1 VIYTHK
7 TGKHSLYAS
16 DSDVCR
22 VGLLNIYKKSR
33 VVLDCKHNVL
43 IHTESSKDVRTVRGP
58 RAFPPQGAMI
68 ASTSNV
74 LKVPLRRIWENQ
86 ITQLILDVVWS
97 GLGGSGGMHVGIV
110 H

>member
-1 VIYTHK
+1 
-7 TGKHSLYAS
+7 
-16 DSDVCR
+16 
-22 VGLLNIYKKSR
+22 
-33 VVLDCKHNVL
+33 
-43 IHTESSKDVRTVRGP
+43 
-58 RAFPPQGAMI
+58 MI